1 MSPVATPAV
10 VVLGGTGFIGSH
22 LVDHLARAGRSVHVV
37 SRRGAWPWET
47 APPAARFTSLD
58 LTSIGAAANL
68 DALLADTRVV
78 VNVTGALLRPGAPAD
93 LYRRLHVEAVAA
105 LLAALQRRAGHLRL
119 IHVSTT
125 GVLGPTGPEPLDE
138 SAPRRPRTIYERTK
152 AEGEEQALMG
162 RRDGLEVVVARPGLV
177 YGPRD
182 LHLLGLFQS
191 IAGGTFRLP
200 GGGRA
205 RWQPVAAGD
214 VATGLARLVD
224 ADGVDGEIFHLA
236 GETTVSV
243 AELAAAIAA
252 LLGTRVHGPSL
263 PRPLAWLAGAAMEAA
278 CLPLGIEP
286 PLTRMRVR
294 TLTEDRRYDVSH
306 ARRRLDWRPRISLRQ
321 GLSLAVDWYRCRGLL
336 REAA

>member
-1 MSPVATPAV
+1 MSCDAPPAV

-22 LVDHLARAGRSVHVV
+22 LVEHLARAGRPVHVI

-58 LTSIGAAANL
+58 LTAPATAARL
-68 DALLADTRVV
+68 EELLAQTRVV
-78 VNVTGALLRPGAPAD
+78 VNVSGALLRPGAPAD
-93 LYRRLHVEAVAA
+93 LYRRLHVEAVAE
-105 LLAALQRRAGHLRL
+105 LMSALQRRAGRLRL
-119 IHVSTT
+119 VHVSTT

-152 AEGEEQALMG
+152 AEGEERALMG

-182 LHLLGLFQS
+182 LHLLGLFRS

-205 RWQPVAAGD
+205 RWQPVAVGD
-214 VATGLARLVD
+214 VAAGLARLVD
-224 ADGVDGEIFHLA
+224 ADGTDGEIFHLA
-236 GETTVSV
+236 GETAVSV
-243 AELAAAIAA
+243 ADLAATIAT

-263 PRPLAWLAGAAMEAA
+263 PRPLAWLAGAALEAA

-286 PLTRMRVR
+286 PLSRMRVR

-306 ARRRLDWRPRISLRQ
+306 ARRRLGWQPRTSLRQ
-321 GLSLAVDWYRCRGLL
+321 GLSLAVDWYRRKGLL
-336 REAA
+336 QETA